1 MHLCRSS
8 VTNLLSHCPLLQLL
22 LIAVVLAFMGARTGS
37 AQSLS
42 SAEEKVL
49 ETAQSLEPTVR
60 NLSMEVWEDAETALK
75 EKESSEVLASRL
87 EEAGFTVERGVAD
100 MPTAFVAS
108 YGSGSPVI
116 GVLAEFDAL
125 GGVGNEP
132 VPYKKPRED
141 GTMSGHGCGHN
152 VFGAAST
159 SGAIALKR
167 AMEEM
172 DFSGTVRLYGSP
184 AEETLVG
191 KTYMAREGLFD
202 DLDAA
207 IEWHPGTDT
216 ETDNNA
222 GRAMNNF
229 RIEFFGESAHGAS
242 DPWNGRSALDAVE
255 LLSHGVNMMREHIKP
270 SHRIHYMIENGG
282 EAPNVVPN
290 NAKVWYFARDYN
302 REQVNHYYSW
312 IKDIAKG
319 AAQATRTDYEVNL
332 ISGVHATLLN
342 RPLQEAMYANMK
354 QIGPPEFTE
363 EEQEYARTLQENT
376 GKEQDGY
383 STEVEELAD
392 EPEDPSG
399 GSTDVAEVSR
409 IAPTVGF
416 SVATAPQNIPWH
428 SWAVTSAHGRETAV
442 KGGVVATKIIA
453 LMGYDM
459 FTDEE
464 LLEKAQEEFEE
475 KKDGPYESPL
485 PPNQEPP
492 VPAEV
497 REVMSATSSGG
508 G

>member
-1 MHLCRSS
+1 MRFA
-8 VTNLLSHCPLLQLL
+8 TLSRLQQAAGLALL
-22 LIAVVLAFMGARTGS
+22 LFAITALAGPPAT

-42 SAEEKVL
+42 PDEQDVLAAAEGL
-49 ETAQSLEPTVR
+49 APTVED
-60 NLSMEVWEDAETALK
+60 LSMKLWDHAETALK
-75 EKESSEVLASRL
+75 EDQSSEVLATRL

-108 YGSGSPVI
+108 YGSGRPIV

-125 GGVGNEP
+125 GGVGNAP
-132 VPYKKPRED
+132 VPYRKERED
-141 GTMSGHGCGHN
+141 GTTSGHGCGHN

-159 SGAIALKR
+159 SGAIALKQV
-167 AMEEM
+167 MEEKG
-172 DFSGTVRLYGSP
+172 FSGTVRLYGTP

-207 IEWHPGTDT
+207 IEWHPSTST
-216 ETDNNA
+216 ETKNNP

-229 RIEFFGESAHGAS
+229 RIEFFGESAHGAG

-255 LLSHGVNMMREHIKP
+255 LLNHGVNMMREHIKP

-282 EAPNVVPN
+282 DAPNVVPN
-290 NAKVWYFARDYN
+290 YAKVWYFARDYN

-312 IKDIAKG
+312 ITDIAEG
-319 AAQATRTDYEVNL
+319 AAQATRTDYEMNL

-342 RPLQEAMYANMK
+342 RPLQEAMYANMQ

-363 EEQEYARTLQENT
+363 EEQEFARSLQESA

-383 STEVEELAD
+383 STELDSLAD
-392 EPEDPSG
+392 GPEDPSG

-428 SWAVTSAHGRETAV
+428 SWCVTAAHGRDTAV

-459 FTDEE
+459 MTDEQ
-464 LLEKAQEEFEE
+464 LLETAQKEFEE
-475 KKDGPYESPL
+475 KRDGEYESPL
-485 PPNQEPP
+485 PPEQKPP
-492 VPAEV
+492 VPTAMTTE
-497 REVMSATSSGG
+497 E
-508 G
+508 